1 MVVQVFKSLVIVG
14 HIPVVVRISSEGDL
28 ELFQELVHSGEEGLR
43 RAGRGL
49 DGGLAL
55 EDDDAVG
62 QVGGH
67 DEVVLHDES
76 GLFSVQ
82 DEALDHLNLNI
93 EIKIKTKKV
102 CHYRNKEKCLFR
114 IRRSLPPSL
123 L

>member
-1 MVVQVFKSLVIVG
+1 M
-14 HIPVVVRISSEGDL
+14 
-28 ELFQELVHSGEEGLR
+28 FQELVHSGEEGLR

-49 DGGLAL
+49 DGWLAL

-82 DEALDHLNLNI
+82 DEALDHLKFNFKI
-93 EIKIKTKKV
+93 EIMIQDEKV
-102 CHYRNKEKCLFR
+102 ALAKWESDHG
-114 IRRSLPPSL
+114 
-123 L
+123 